1 MFEGR
6 HEFRKSVALIVQD
19 ARGNTDE
26 ILACRKNVHNAL
38 GGASAS
44 ASTSG
49 ADAAT
54 FNLFLGA
61 GLAVLLLARVW

>member
-1 MFEGR
+1 M
-6 HEFRKSVALIVQD
+6 APIVQD
-19 ARGNTDE
+19 ANGDTDE
-26 ILACRKNVHNAL
+26 ILACRKNVHTSL

-44 ASTSG
+44 ASG

-61 GLAVLLLARVW
+61 GLVVLLLARVW

>member
-1 MFEGR
+1 M
-6 HEFRKSVALIVQD
+6 APIVQD
-19 ARGNTDE
+19 ANGDTDE

-44 ASTSG
+44 ASG

-54 FNLFLGA
+54 FNLFLGT
-61 GLAVLLLARVW
+61 GLVVLLLARVW